1 MIFEKSCTF
10 TGLTPS
16 PVRWAF
22 PEVSTVFVTAFYTE
36 NIIEY
41 GKKIDENRKKEH
53 NSRNTKEQTMKSKNS
68 LPALFYFMNEKEGN

>member
-1 MIFEKSCTF
+1 MNFENK
-10 TGLTPS
+10 
-16 PVRWAF
+16 
-22 PEVSTVFVTAFYTE
+22 E

>member
-1 MIFEKSCTF
+1 MQGRIGKVHNIKKKFLLIFKEKSKKLKRNF
-10 TGLTPS
+10 KN
-16 PVRWAF
+16 
-22 PEVSTVFVTAFYTE
+22 TE

-68 LPALFYFMNEKEGN
+68 LSALFYFMNEKEGN